1 MVPISGPA
9 YLYMRLS
16 TKLGIASL
24 ALLGLSAMLAV
35 LAPQLP
41 LVFAAGF
48 LACIFGASAAQHGT
62 KWWLAIPSLLIA
74 LFLLML
80 YAGSRAV

>member
-1 MVPISGPA
+1 MSH
-9 YLYMRLS
+9 S

-24 ALLGLSAMLAV
+24 AMLSLSLALAV
-35 LAPQLP
+35 LAPQLS
-41 LVFAAGF
+41 LAFVAGF
-48 LACIFGASAAQHGT
+48 LACILGASAAHHGT

-80 YAGSRAV
+80 AAGSHAV

>member
-1 MVPISGPA
+1 MAGRVFS
-9 YLYMRLS
+9 MSHS

-24 ALLGLSAMLAV
+24 AMLGLSVV
-35 LAPQLP
+35 LAALAPEVP
-41 LVFAAGF
+41 LAFVAGF

-74 LFLLML
+74 LLLLML
-80 YAGSRAV
+80 YAGSHAV

>member
-1 MVPISGPA
+1 MAP
-9 YLYMRLS
+9 S

-24 ALLGLSAMLAV
+24 AMLSLSLALAV

-41 LVFAAGF
+41 LAFAAGF

-80 YAGSRAV
+80 YAGSHAV

>member
-1 MVPISGPA
+1 MS
-9 YLYMRLS
+9 LS

-24 ALLGLSAMLAV
+24 AMLSLCLALAV
-35 LAPQLP
+35 LAPQFSLT
-41 LVFAAGF
+41 FAAGF

-62 KWWLAIPSLLIA
+62 KWWLAVPSLLIA

-80 YAGSRAV
+80 YAGSHSV

>member
-1 MVPISGPA
+1 MVPFDVGMSRS
-9 YLYMRLS
+9 YV
-16 TKLGIASL
+16 ASL
-24 ALLGLSAMLAV
+24 AMLSLSLALAV

-41 LVFAAGF
+41 VGFAAGF